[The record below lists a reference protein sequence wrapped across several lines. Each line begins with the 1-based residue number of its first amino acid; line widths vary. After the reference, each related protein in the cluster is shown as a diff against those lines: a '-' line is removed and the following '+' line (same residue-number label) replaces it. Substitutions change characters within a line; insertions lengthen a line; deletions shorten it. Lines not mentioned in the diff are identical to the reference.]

1 MFPLAHIYMADRIM
15 AAAPGPFA
23 GDFGEKPDESLDVHW
38 RRLVYVGSILPDFVG
53 GMGLDRNHWHAHGAA
68 FYDFMKRERPKE
80 SALALGV
87 WLHGIDGYGFD
98 TYADEAWYSPLG
110 WCFLRCLPY
119 IPQAMAAC
127 GLPREYALWKSHN
140 LVELAAE
147 LEVAAAYDD
156 LGEKL
161 MLAIHDNSVMQAVI
175 DSLAAFDG
183 GREQNIR
190 RVLQTLDER
199 FSILNVTPEDCAAK
213 YLGQLERRH
222 GITGGSVAA
231 LAELISQIRSDLAA
245 EMWPW
250 FDEVERLIIGKFRGF

>member
-1 MFPLAHIYMADRIM
+1 MFPLAHIYMTDRILS
-15 AAAPGPFA
+15 AAPGPFA
-23 GDFGEKPDESLDVHW
+23 RDFDDYE
-38 RRLVYVGSILPDFVG
+38 RRLLYVGSILPDFVG
-53 GMGLDRNHWHAHGAA
+53 GMGLSRDYWHGHGAA
-68 FYDFMKRERPKE
+68 FYDFMLRRRPADA
-80 SALALGV
+80 ALALGV
-87 WLHGIDGYGFD
+87 WLHGIDGCGFD

-147 LEVAAAYDD
+147 LEVASLRPE
-156 LGEKL
+156 LGEML
-161 MLAIHDNSVMQAVI
+161 MLAIHDNRVMQTVI

-183 GREQNIR
+183 GQEQNIR

-213 YLGQLERRH
+213 YLSQLKRRH

-231 LAELISQIRSDLAA
+231 LAGLIGQIRSDLAA
-245 EMWPW
+245 EMWQW
-250 FDEVERLIIGKFRGF
+250 FDEVERLLVQEYRQRVNSEE